1 MAWWEL
7 ASVSRADRITEG
19 AAKATGAR
27 RAYAEACITSR
38 TLLSNGDAA
47 SAIATLE
54 PVVAESIAA
63 IDAHRLLGIA
73 LLENGEASRAR
84 RPFEIALEGD
94 PNDLV
99 AQVGIAEVE
108 EATEGSAVAFR
119 AWRRAWEIEP
129 GFEPVSARL
138 RDIRRAQLAEGS
150 VTAPFTTDGSI
161 DGPIAHT
168 HPSLAR
174 ARLRAGLHHHAM
186 LDAMEALRQ
195 DRSRVDIQLLLAE
208 AWWRSGESEVAH
220 DVAAAILEVAP
231 NCVAANLLVAVHRRS
246 VSRDP
251 RQQVERARQ
260 ADPFDRIAH
269 QLFAGRDVPP
279 IMDDAWGGDQWSASR
294 ASYGE
299 WPLVAVMPRAV
310 AVVRAQL
317 AAEKAAAEAAEQ
329 ARLEAEAEARR
340 RKAAEEAAKKP
351 AAGAFK
357 GTGVIS
363 DTPPKP
369 GGEKGDSADG
379 GAAPPKPSG
388 FKGIGVIAEE
398 EPVFKSKS
406 RRPPG
411 PPPGAESAAAA
422 TVAAA
427 SAASDPSPAASDSS
441 PAAHSPAP
449 APDSSASAPPAAEA
463 NVGTTPTSAA
473 PPTPEA
479 STGVALPTPSAT
491 SDDHA
496 PPPTAQPGPGTPTD
510 SVPPAEPVTAPSTP
524 VPVAETPLP
533 SEAAPPP
540 TSAQIATQAV
550 GWAHAAH
557 LNVPD
562 QREVQASPG
571 GPTEIATYAPPPPTI
586 EVPAPRSEEPPAHV
600 EIAIAVAKVAVVAS
614 GAGNRFD
621 TEDSATVR
629 ALADAAFHDRRFTDA
644 VRAYAALLRRK

>member
-1 MAWWEL
+1 MGVRARPMAWWEL

-27 RAYAEACITSR
+27 RAYAEACITAR
-38 TLLSNGDAA
+38 TLLSSGDA
-47 SAIATLE
+47 SGAIATLE
-54 PVVAESIAA
+54 PVVAESPTS

-73 LLENGEASRAR
+73 LLETGEFSRAR
-84 RPFEIALEGD
+84 RPFEVALEGD
-94 PNDLV
+94 PNDLI

-108 EATEGSAVAFR
+108 EATEVSAVAFR

-150 VTAPFTTDGSI
+150 ATAPFTTDGSI

-220 DVAAAILEVAP
+220 DVAASILEVAP

-357 GTGVIS
+357 GTGVIT
-363 DTPPKP
+363 DTPAKP
-369 GGEKGDSADG
+369 GGDKAEGADG
-379 GAAPPKPSG
+379 GASPPKPSG

-411 PPPGAESAAAA
+411 MPPAAEPTASTAAPAAPVASDPGPPADSPAPATDSPAPATVTAEAAAA
-422 TVAAA
+422 SSPPVAAA
-427 SAASDPSPAASDSS
+427 SA
-441 PAAHSPAP
+441 
-449 APDSSASAPPAAEA
+449 SAPTSGDALAAA
-463 NVGTTPTSAA
+463 G
-473 PPTPEA
+473 
-479 STGVALPTPSAT
+479 AT
-491 SDDHA
+491 LADH
-496 PPPTAQPGPGTPTD
+496 
-510 SVPPAEPVTAPSTP
+510 
-524 VPVAETPLP
+524 
-533 SEAAPPP
+533 AAPPP
-540 TSAQIATQAV
+540 NEPVLSSPSEPVPPVDAGSATSMPAPVAEHVPPTEASPTPSPKDSTQPVGPEAVAHLSAPNPAGHQTNADGAHGADHASVSTAAVEATVQTSGGSPAHADLAPASAQASV
-550 GWAHAAH
+550 AA
-557 LNVPD
+557 PA
-562 QREVQASPG
+562 AS
-571 GPTEIATYAPPPPTI
+571 
-586 EVPAPRSEEPPAHV
+586 RL
-600 EIAIAVAKVAVVAS
+600 
-614 GAGNRFD
+614 FD
-621 TEDSATVR
+621 TEDPATVR
-629 ALADAAFHDRRFTDA
+629 ASADAAFHERRFTEA
-644 VRAYAALLRRK
+644 VRAYASLLRRM